1 MGLKSGSRDAGLDD
15 SEEEKESVE
24 SKEHERRRET
34 QEQEK
39 VEKARAEEQ
48 EPKEPAVEREPVQD
62 STSATGSESTAGG
75 ESSAGQ
81 QTMSSIPYKLRRD
94 KVNEGREQ
102 VPYFLRE
109 EVIEAEDE
117 FQDTLE
123 ELVGEDVYKSDY
135 REASMVVAQRN
146 PELVAE
152 VLREWGYDLD
162 SL

>member
-15 SEEEKESVE
+15 SEEEEEESSE
-24 SKEHERRRET
+24 S
-34 QEQEK
+34 QGQ
-39 VEKARAEEQ
+39 Q
-48 EPKEPAVEREPVQD
+48 EPEAKQTEEAASRERENEERERTRTHEEESRTD
-62 STSATGSESTAGG
+62 STPEVETN
-75 ESSAGQ
+75 AGQ
-81 QTMSSIPYKLRRD
+81 QTVSSIPYKLRRD

-102 VPYFLRE
+102 VPYFLRGDI
-109 EVIEAEDE
+109 IEAEDE
-117 FQDTLE
+117 LQDTLE
-123 ELVGEDVYKSDY
+123 RMVGEDVYKSDY